1 MAAEVVNFGVQHH
14 VLGMGIVDLA
24 ILSGVVNGNV
34 VCKETALRRVA
45 ELRRNDVPAGAITL
59 SMERMSRSGWLLMTQ
74 EGLLSITEAGRQAL
88 GAAFGFVVRLL
99 DNGANLIDAAIY
111 SKVFNT
117 SDGGAT

>member
-74 EGLLSITEAGRQAL
+74 EGLLPITEAGRQAL

>member
-45 ELRRNDVPAGAITL
+45 VLRRNDVPAGAITL

>member
-1 MAAEVVNFGVQHH
+1 MAAEVVDFGVQHH

-34 VCKETALRRVA
+34 VCKESALRRVE
-45 ELRRNDVPAGAITL
+45 ELRRTPVPLGAVTL
-59 SMERMSRSGWLLMTQ
+59 STERLFRSGWLLPAQDGAFT
-74 EGLLSITEAGRQAL
+74 ITEPGRQAL

-111 SKVFNT
+111 SKVFNM
-117 SDGGAT
+117 SDGGAV